1 MKIHLKN
8 PFVLMLFSLM
18 AGMFITVSF
27 LETPLKFQVQGMTLT
42 TALGLGKIM
51 FGISTNIQWIFLILI
66 LILMIVSYKNYTKTD
81 FMILIA
87 LVTILASEHL
97 WMLPVLNSRV
107 DLLSSGKPLSPTP
120 LHDYFIYAEAGKVAL
135 LMLAIILQFKIQSH
149 ENRSY

>member
-8 PFVLMLFSLM
+8 PFVLMLFSFM

-27 LETPLKFQVQGMTLT
+27 LETPLKFQVQGITLT

-66 LILMIVSYKNYTKTD
+66 MILMLISRKNYTRTD
-81 FMILIA
+81 FMIFTA
-87 LVTILASEHL
+87 LVCILASEHL
-97 WMLPVLNSRV
+97 WMLPILNSRV

-120 LHDYFIYAEAGKVAL
+120 LHDYLFMPKQEKL
-135 LMLAIILQFKIQSH
+135 SF
-149 ENRSY
+149 